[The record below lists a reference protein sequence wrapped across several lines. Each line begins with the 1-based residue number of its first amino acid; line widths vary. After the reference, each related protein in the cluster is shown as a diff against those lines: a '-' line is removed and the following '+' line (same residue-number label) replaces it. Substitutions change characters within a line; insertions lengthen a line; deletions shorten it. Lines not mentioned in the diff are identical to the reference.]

1 MESMTGYG
9 AGTAQS
15 AEAEVS
21 IQIKSVN
28 ARYLDLFIK
37 GQGLP
42 PMVESAI
49 REKVRAGVGRGRLD
63 VLVDV
68 RWNRS
73 GDASLNEEAVTLWKQ
88 RLDAVAAKLKLQPP
102 EAVRDLLSLPGVV
115 ESGASGESRW
125 EGLRDTLQVAVDAAL
140 ASLQAM
146 RRAEGKALAAVF
158 EERMNGLAAS
168 LERIAGLREQCRTQ
182 SLERM
187 RTKLGEILAG
197 VHVDENRLLQEAAWW
212 VNRTEIAEEVD
223 RFRSHIQQF
232 RQACQ
237 EGPGIGKRLDFIIQE
252 MNREINTILSKSDLT
267 ALSQEGIFVKAE
279 LEKVREQVQNID

>member
-21 IQIKSVN
+21 VQIKSVN

-42 PMVESAI
+42 PMVECAI
-49 REKVRAGVGRGRLD
+49 REKVRAAVGRGRLD

-73 GDASLNEEAVTLWKQ
+73 GDASLNEEAISLWKQ
-88 RLDAVAAKLKLQPP
+88 RLDAMSAKLNLRPP
-102 EAVRDLLSLPGVV
+102 EAMRDLLSLPGVV

-125 EGLRDTLQVAVDAAL
+125 DGLRETIQAAL
-140 ASLQAM
+140 EAALVSLQGM

-168 LERIAGLREQCRTQ
+168 LERIADLREQCRAQ

-223 RFRSHIQQF
+223 RFRSHVQQF